1 MNLYEKTTLQILLN
15 QKTES
20 FSSKL
25 VGKFTNPNLDRQVSQ
40 ETPREGTQIL
50 VGEFSLSH

>member
-1 MNLYEKTTLQILLN
+1 MNLYEKTTCQILLN

-25 VGKFTNPNLDRQVSQ
+25 AGKFTNPNLHSQESQ
-40 ETPREGTQIL
+40 ETPLEGTQIL